1 MARPRTMTDDAI
13 LDATEQSIAEY
24 GPTAFALDD
33 VARRLGVSAQALIHR
48 FGSKQALVLAVA
60 ERRGRHATAAM
71 EAAADH
77 GASPLRAMLDFF
89 ERRMRSRH
97 YSRRAIASG
106 LAFTLAG
113 VSDDAIRPHI
123 VIQVAAIR
131 ANLRAFIAAAVTAG
145 ELHGEVDSIA
155 TLVEAV
161 YNGALYLWLVDR
173 HGTAW
178 SYFEPTLNAL
188 LAPYRTA
195 THRPRGRG
203 AHTRVR
209 KYRSASKLR

>member
-1 MARPRTMTDDAI
+1 MARPRSMTDDAI
-13 LDATEQSIAEY
+13 LDATEQSIAED

-33 VARRLGVSAQALIHR
+33 VARRLGVSAQAVLHR

-71 EAAADH
+71 EAAVDH
-77 GASPLRAMLDFF
+77 GESPLRAMLDFF

-97 YSRRAIASG
+97 YSRRALASG
-106 LAFTLAG
+106 FAFALAG

-131 ANLRAFIAAAVTAG
+131 ANLQAFIAAAVRAG
-145 ELHGEVDSIA
+145 ELHGEVDAIA
-155 TLVEAV
+155 RLVETV

-173 HGTAW
+173 QGTAW

-188 LAPYRTA
+188 LTPYRKA
-195 THRPRGRG
+195 TRRSSARQAG
-203 AHTRVR
+203 ARARNHE
-209 KYRSASKLR
+209 SASKLR